1 MGDLIMKNMS
11 SIAKYAVLGLV
22 IAGLG
27 LAFSGY
33 FDKDKQ
39 GVTVDVRVP
48 ELSVAATRGKVAF
61 DANCAQC
68 HGKSAS
74 GTGKGPP
81 LVHKIY
87 EPNHHGDQAFILAA
101 QNGVRAH
108 QIGRASCRERV

>member
-1 MGDLIMKNMS
+1 MGDQIMKNMS
-11 SIAKYAVLGLV
+11 SITKYAVLGLV

-48 ELSVAATRGKVAF
+48 ELSVTAARGKVAF

-68 HGKSAS
+68 HGKNAWVTPDQSAAS
-74 GTGKGPP
+74 
-81 LVHKIY
+81 
-87 EPNHHGDQAFILAA
+87 
-101 QNGVRAH
+101 RATTRYRR
-108 QIGRASCRERV
+108 G